1 MADTARIHS
10 LVARARRRLR
20 LQSALAA
27 AVLAVIPASAAAA
40 VSIYLVRAE
49 ILEEEAGLVLLAGCA
64 VLVLIAGAMGWMR
77 RFPTAV
83 VATRIDRV
91 SGLADRLANACEFE
105 ELIRSGYEGPEE
117 TRLLMEAAIAD
128 AVAAAPRA
136 RVKAATPFSWP
147 RDTRP
152 ALAFATA
159 AVAVSGLYFVP
170 EPTDPAI
177 AGIEPAAAVRG
188 AEVELVG
195 ARFGELEGG
204 SVLFGLRGRDW
215 LPATVVRWGQDR
227 IRVAV
232 PAGVAVGPTVVAVHR
247 GAARSLP
254 HRFDVL
260 PDGTRV
266 RDPDEPLAMSE
277 EDLAYTH
284 DLLDELR
291 LGAEANQDLE
301 LQSLAKEVEKL
312 LDKAERG
319 ELSKEQLLDEL
330 SKAHD
335 EYMKG
340 ASEKMSQ
347 ESLADLKK
355 TGQELKQ
362 QKLTQELGK
371 SLEQGDLEKA
381 RQEMEKLAKKLEQG
395 ELPEKQVQAGAEALE
410 RAAKAFEKRQAE
422 RESEA
427 EKKVGQAEQEVSRLE
442 RKLGEAKS
450 KEEQEQVGRRLEEKK
465 RELQRLRREREEQQ
479 ASNQKRS
486 LKRLHRGMQEAS
498 DQMRQ
503 QNQQSRRQASRTME
517 DMARETGKVDADQRK
532 MTNQKRVASQLED
545 LKEAMRR
552 AKQGGTRGPQ
562 DRFGRNKRNAD
573 FARRAGGQRGTRTA
587 WRPGQGQ
594 GQGSGQ
600 GQQPGGQGQQPGGS
614 EWGDSHDPDLLGD
627 PTRKSGKTTDE
638 AVSGIQGKG
647 PSTRETILS
656 AAQKGF
662 ATRTYRDVYAR
673 YRTILEDVINA
684 EKVPSG
690 YKYYVKKYFQKIK
703 PHAM

>member
-10 LVARARRRLR
+10 LVAQARRRLR
-20 LQSALAA
+20 MQSALAT
-27 AVLAVIPASAAAA
+27 AVLAVIPASAGAA

-49 ILEEEAGLVLLAGCA
+49 VLEEAAGVALLAGCA
-64 VLVLIAGAMGWMR
+64 ALLLIAGAIGWIR
-77 RFPTAV
+77 RFPTAL
-83 VATRIDRV
+83 VATRIDRA

-105 ELIRSGYEGPEE
+105 EILRAGYDGPAE
-117 TRLLMEAAIAD
+117 TRLLMECAIAD

-159 AVAVSGLYFVP
+159 AVAVSGLYLVP

-177 AGIEPAAAVRG
+177 ARIEPAAAVRG

-195 ARFGELEGG
+195 ARFGDLDKGQ
-204 SVLFGLRGRDW
+204 VLFGLRGSDW
-215 LPATVVRWGQDR
+215 LPATILRWGEDR
-227 IRVAV
+227 IRIAV
-232 PAGVAVGPTVVAVHR
+232 PAGAAVGPTVIAVHR
-247 GAARSLP
+247 GRASSPP

-260 PDGTRV
+260 ADGTRT

-277 EDLAYTH
+277 EDLDYTR

-291 LGAEANQDLE
+291 RGAEANQDAE

-312 LDKAERG
+312 LDQAERG

-340 ASEKMSQ
+340 SSEKMTQ

-355 TGQELKQ
+355 TGEELKQ
-362 QKLTQELGK
+362 QQLTNELGK
-371 SLEQGDLEKA
+371 ALEQGDLEKA
-381 RQEMEKLAKKLEQG
+381 QQEMEKLAQKLDKG
-395 ELPEKQVQAGAEALE
+395 EIPEKQMQQAAQAMEK
-410 RAAKAFEKRQAE
+410 AAKAFEKRQAE
-422 RESEA
+422 RESQA
-427 EKKVGQAEQEVSRLE
+427 EKQAGQAEKDVGRLE
-442 RKLGEAKS
+442 RKLAEAKS
-450 KEEQEQVGRRLEEKK
+450 KEEKEETGRKLEEKK
-465 RELQRLRREREEQQ
+465 RELKRLQREREEQQ

-486 LKRLHRGMQEAS
+486 LKRLHRGMQQAS
-498 DQMRQ
+498 EQMRRE
-503 QNQQSRRQASRTME
+503 NQQSRRQASRTME
-517 DMARETGKVDADQRK
+517 DMARETGKVDADRRK
-532 MTNQKRVASQLED
+532 VTNQKRVASQLED

-594 GQGSGQ
+594 QPGGQ

-614 EWGDSHDPDLLGD
+614 QWGDSHDPDLLGD

-638 AVSGIQGKG
+638 SVSGVHGKG

-662 ATRTYRDVYAR
+662 ATRAYRQVYGDYKA
-673 YRTILEDVINA
+673 IVEDVINA